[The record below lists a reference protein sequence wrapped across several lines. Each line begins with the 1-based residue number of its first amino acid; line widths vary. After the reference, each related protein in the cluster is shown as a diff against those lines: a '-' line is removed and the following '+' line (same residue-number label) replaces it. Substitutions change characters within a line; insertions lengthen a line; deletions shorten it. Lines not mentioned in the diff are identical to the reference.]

1 MGITEMRPA
10 WKFGGPKLQR
20 EERTKHV
27 GAFIKQPWTLYA
39 EEKETLFM
47 NDGKKKNIPDTDDD
61 STPPTYDVP
70 KRGLQNEDVIN
81 LMYLRNRQ
89 EMFKPLD
96 RLNAVDYGI
105 HNKFSVLSRSLDF
118 ESGLMHREVENLDP
132 VSHIRAI
139 ERELGNTVSP
149 SSSALDRTKHKTERE
164 EEQLNNELWR
174 SMSHR
179 RIYRLCHQYETIWKP
194 HFRAEDV
201 GQGGG
206 GKDDLDGSADS
217 FPYVEETASL
227 VPDLSLKNILHSRHK
242 TRSRRHP
249 KWLEVKWFQRKW
261 HNMYLH
267 RRRVVRLAEEAEKVD
282 SQSSKISVGVI

>member
-1 MGITEMRPA
+1 MRPA

-20 EERTKHV
+20 EERTRY

-39 EEKETLFM
+39 EEKDTFNLNE
-47 NDGKKKNIPDTDDD
+47 GKKKNTPNAEDDE
-61 STPPTYDVP
+61 SNTPIVTGGPE
-70 KRGLQNEDVIN
+70 RGLKNEEYIN
-81 LMYLRNRQ
+81 GMYSRNRQ
-89 EMFKPLD
+89 VMFKPLD
-96 RLNAVDYGI
+96 RLNSLDYGI
-105 HNKFSVLSRSLDF
+105 HNKFPVLSRSLDF
-118 ESGLMHREVENLDP
+118 EAGLMHREVENLDP
-132 VSHIRAI
+132 VSHISAI
-139 ERELGNTVSP
+139 ERELGYTVTSSP
-149 SSSALDRTKHKTERE
+149 SSSSSTLDGRTKHRAERE

-194 HFRAEDV
+194 HFRAEDMV
-201 GQGGG
+201 GQGEDGA
-206 GKDDLDGSADS
+206 DGSADS

-267 RRRVVRLAEEAEKVD
+267 RRRVVRQSLEAEKAGF
-282 SQSSKISVGVI
+282 QSSEISAGV